1 VAPGHPEV
9 GGASPAA
16 SSARSAAGRSR
27 PQWLPRLLSHAASSG
42 RRAREQGSSV
52 ERSGAAQGLAEVVA
66 VLGPAHLDAL
76 LPNVLAACVSRNAY
90 VREGHL
96 TLFKFL
102 PLAIPDAFQAR
113 RRRPAAP
120 DRGVAA
126 ARSLLQTRC
135 GPGGAQ
141 EHLGEVLPAIL
152 DGLADEAEGVRDA
165 ALAAGR
171 TAVELYAQVGSV
183 LTAARAALPCIVLTR
198 H

>member
-1 VAPGHPEV
+1 
-9 GGASPAA
+9 
-16 SSARSAAGRSR
+16 
-27 PQWLPRLLSHAASSG
+27 
-42 RRAREQGSSV
+42 V

-120 DRGVAA
+120 GRGSAA
-126 ARSLLQTRC
+126 PRSLRRKRR

-171 TAVELYAQVGSV
+171 TAVELYAQVGAQLV
-183 LTAARAALPCIVLTR
+183 AVRAAQSYTV
-198 H
+198 